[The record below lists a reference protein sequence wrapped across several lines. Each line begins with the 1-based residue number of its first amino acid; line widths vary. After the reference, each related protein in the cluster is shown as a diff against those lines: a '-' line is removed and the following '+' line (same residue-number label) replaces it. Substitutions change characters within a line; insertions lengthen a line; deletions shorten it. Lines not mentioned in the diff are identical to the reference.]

1 MQSRGDDEGGADLGA
16 EYQLNMMRCLRE
28 VNADN
33 NTVGWCAA
41 APPTRGASVRTS
53 YISHICLPPLPSPCD
68 AAGIIPD
75 ILSSTPAPLLTCS
88 KPHKAS
94 CGILRWMI
102 GCMRC
107 ASSIMC
113 GALHDFRAGFRLQT
127 DVWYEAARLRL
138 SPRSRTPL
146 AGRGAT

>member
-1 MQSRGDDEGGADLGA
+1 MQSRGDEEGGADLGA

-53 YISHICLPPLPSPCD
+53 YISHICLPFLPSRCD

-75 ILSSTPAPLLTCS
+75 ILSSTPAPLHMQQA
-88 KPHKAS
+88 PQ
-94 CGILRWMI
+94 GIMWDSPLDDWLYAL
-102 GCMRC
+102 CVVNHVW
-107 ASSIMC
+107 SS
-113 GALHDFRAGFRLQT
+113 ARFSGFRLQT